1 MVEGVDKLSPVIN
14 LKTAKQ
20 LGIKISG
27 IPARLRRQDHR
38 IGDARLHAVSEWYL
52 AIPPAVNSE
61 SLSGIYVRYSTT
73 NTGTLPSARTSDV

>member
-1 MVEGVDKLSPVIN
+1 MLLIRVRRRAYGGRSRQALAGDQPEDGQ
-14 LKTAKQ
+14 TAS
-20 LGIKISG
+20 IKISG

-61 SLSGIYVRYSTT
+61 SLSGIYVR
-73 NTGTLPSARTSDV
+73 